1 MKNLH
6 RPLTEIFEAAPL
18 EAIPKQNVSAY
29 KLLKALSDCKAYQRD
44 DLALSTGLGETMRSA
59 LQQLKSK
66 SGGYWL
72 IHSVKIEGSNKTLLQ
87 LDPRHLSDDTE
98 QDRAARRERRKE
110 LGKESYKQAVHGRKR
125 EPKAFTEMTKANKE
139 YFKSLGDAAN
149 DPIHEKDKPTKS

>member
-1 MKNLH
+1 MNNLH
-6 RPLTEIFEAAPL
+6 RPLTDIFKVAPL
-18 EAIPKQNVSAY
+18 ETIPTQNVSAY
-29 KLLKALSDCKAYQRD
+29 KLLQALLDGKAHERD
-44 DLALSTGLGETMRSA
+44 DLVLNTGLGETMRSA

-87 LDPRHLSDDTE
+87 LDFRHLSSDVE

-125 EPKAFTEMTKANKE
+125 EPKAFTEMTEANKE

-149 DPIHEKDKPTKS
+149 DSNYK